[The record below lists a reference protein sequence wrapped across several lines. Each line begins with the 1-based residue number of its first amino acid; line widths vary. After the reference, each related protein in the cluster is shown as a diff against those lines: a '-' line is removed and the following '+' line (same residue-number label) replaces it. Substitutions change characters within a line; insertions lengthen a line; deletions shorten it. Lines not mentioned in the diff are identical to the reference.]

1 VDNVVKFPL
10 GLAGV
15 SSPAASPMPGHILV
29 SAIPGS
35 HRIYVVVVGV
45 VGLALLAMVLRRR
58 PPRDSAELARF
69 TGWVMLIAILVA
81 PATRVGYLLYP
92 INLFVWAWLLRRSED
107 PSVVAG
113 AAAPPAGEAAAQ
125 SWSGDSSTS
134 TENGVI
140 PADVVGET
148 TTPTSQ

>member
-1 VDNVVKFPL
+1 
-10 GLAGV
+10 
-15 SSPAASPMPGHILV
+15 MPGHILV

-113 AAAPPAGEAAAQ
+113 AAAPPAGEAADQ